1 MKKKAA
7 VYRWLVC
14 LAVLAAYVCV
24 ARSTSF
30 WDRDEPRFARATVEM
45 VESGNLLV
53 PTFAGRLRADKP
65 ILVYWLMAVPAALL
79 GYGELAFRIVAIF
92 ATAIA
97 AILTYV
103 LGCRLCGRNAGWL
116 ASGMLVTT
124 PLMLVSG
131 SAATTDAVLL
141 AWIAASFL
149 AFHELAFGGR
159 PLRAALLLG
168 LALGGAQLTKGPVG
182 LAIPV
187 LGSLAIGAARWREMR
202 KGALLGGFAVAI
214 LVSVALFLAWALP
227 ANEAT
232 GGDFLRL
239 GVGHHVLQRS
249 LSPLESHG
257 GERVLFLFYY
267 LPVFLLLFFPWT
279 LYVPGALS
287 AAFGGR
293 GMTRRSLAFVLGWA
307 APCLV
312 LMSLVATK
320 LPHYVLPCW
329 PALAI
334 LAGSVVDSGD
344 KGILSARDRAWLRRG
359 RWFFAPAGLLLA
371 AVVAAA
377 AWIVPIPAARL
388 PGILAGCVLVL
399 VVAGTWVL
407 HGREKYRSGVGL
419 LLGGM
424 IVFQLVLGLFLSPAL
439 ESVKISRSLAA
450 TVREQV
456 TEPVPIAMY
465 GYTEPSLVFYMQP
478 ASVVELRDADA
489 ARAWMAEAG
498 DGVLFVSHSLLWK
511 QGEAAW
517 PGERMGSLRGYNFAK
532 GRWLEVVA
540 FRRRSG

>member
-1 MKKKAA
+1 LES
-7 VYRWLVC
+7 RILVG
-14 LAVLAAYVCV
+14 LAVLAAYLCV
-24 ARSTSF
+24 AASTSF

-53 PTFAGRLRADKP
+53 PTFGGHLRADKP

-79 GYGELAFRIVAIF
+79 GYGELSFRIVAIC
-92 ATAIA
+92 ATALA
-97 AILTYV
+97 ALLTYL
-103 LGCRLCGRNAGWL
+103 LGSRLCGRNTGLL
-116 ASGMLVTT
+116 AAGMLVTT

-131 SAATTDAVLL
+131 SAATTDAVLV

-149 AFHELAFGGR
+149 AFHELAFGTR

-187 LGSLAIGAARWREMR
+187 LGALAIGVSRLREMR
-202 KGALLGGFAVAI
+202 KGPVLAGLVVAI
-214 LVSVALFLAWALP
+214 LLGVTLFLAWAVP
-227 ANEAT
+227 ANKAT
-232 GGDFLRL
+232 GGEFLRQ
-239 GVGHHVLQRS
+239 GVGHHVLKRS

-267 LPVFLLLFFPWT
+267 LPVILLMFFPWT
-279 LYVPGALS
+279 LYLPGAVS
-287 AAFGGR
+287 ASFGGR
-293 GMTRRSLAFVLGWA
+293 SMTRRSLGFVLGWA
-307 APCLV
+307 VPCLV

-334 LAGSVVDSGD
+334 LAGSVVEAGEKGTLSG
-344 KGILSARDRAWLRRG
+344 RDRAWLRRG

-371 AVVAAA
+371 ALVAAA

-388 PGILAGCVLVL
+388 PGILAAGVLVVL
-399 VVAGTWVL
+399 VAGTWIL
-407 HGREKYRSGVGL
+407 HGREKYMAGIGL

-424 IVFQLVLGLFLSPAL
+424 IVFQLVLGLLLSPAL
-439 ESVKISRSLAA
+439 ESVKISRLLAA

-456 TEPVPIAMY
+456 AEPVPIAMY

-478 ASVVELRDADA
+478 ASVMEFHDADA
-489 ARAWMAEAG
+489 VRAWMAETG
-498 DGVLFVSHSLLWK
+498 DGVLFVSRSLLWK

-517 PGERMGSLRGYNFAK
+517 PGERIGSLRGYNFTK
-532 GRWLEVVA
+532 GQWLEVVA